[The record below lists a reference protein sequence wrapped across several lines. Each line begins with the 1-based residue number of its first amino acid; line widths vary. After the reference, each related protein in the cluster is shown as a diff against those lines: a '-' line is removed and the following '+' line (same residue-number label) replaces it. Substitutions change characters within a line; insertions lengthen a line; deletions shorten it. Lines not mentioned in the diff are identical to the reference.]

1 VGNILKR
8 NLQNEQKRP
17 FLGVTDQQFLRVGVV
32 RHRHFWG
39 KKSTICADFSI
50 LYQFWGTYNDSVI
63 NHEKR
68 EKFAVKVPSH
78 SRWIWLGS
86 SSKGLIRIAS
96 LLIVFAFYSIFARN
110 FFSIIT
116 LLNLLTQ
123 TSPLIILAIGETLVL
138 VVGGIDLSVGAMTV
152 FGGAA
157 LAVFLQ
163 AGMPTLEAIVWS
175 CLVCGVLGLANGI
188 LVARLRLP
196 SFIITFAMAI
206 LIPAVSKY
214 FQDFMGYRPDGLNTI
229 TDLPRVFRTVAY
241 DAGGAEIIRFPGVS
255 MGIIIMIFLVVLSH
269 LFLAKTRYGRSVY
282 LVGSN
287 RVAAH
292 LSGIKVVRIKIL
304 GFVFAS
310 MMAGLSG
317 VLITFQG
324 GQPAGVTQGFE
335 MIAIECAMIGGASIF
350 GGTGSIA
357 GTVVGSLLIGTL
369 TVGLQMMS
377 YWDQNTLPFFLNS
390 LIFVS
395 VVALD
400 QKQQRREAALPG
412 FVKRLTRI
420 FPA

>member
-1 VGNILKR
+1 MQGYNSQLFCPNDPGKHEGKINQVCRFLNTVFLLGSY
-8 NLQNEQKRP
+8 NE
-17 FLGVTDQQFLRVGVV
+17 
-32 RHRHFWG
+32 
-39 KKSTICADFSI
+39 
-50 LYQFWGTYNDSVI
+50 SVI
-63 NHEKR
+63 KNEKPETLAGKIALR
-68 EKFAVKVPSH
+68 LS
-78 SRWIWLGS
+78 WIRPGIS
-86 SSKGLIRIAS
+86 SNGFIRIAIFA
-96 LLIVFAFYSIFARN
+96 IVFAFYAIFARN
-110 FFSIIT
+110 FFSVIT

-123 TSPLIILAIGETLVL
+123 TSPLVILAIGETLVL
-138 VVGGIDLSVGAMTV
+138 VGGGIDLSVGAMTG
-152 FGGAA
+152 FGGVA
-157 LAVFLQ
+157 LVVFLQ

-175 CLVCGVLGLANGI
+175 CLVCGVIGLANGF

-214 FQDFMGYRPDGLNTI
+214 FQDFMGYRPDGLNTL
-229 TDLPRVFRTVAY
+229 TDLPRVFRTVAS
-241 DAGGAEIIRFPGVS
+241 DAGGAEIIRFPGIS
-255 MGIIIMIFLVVLSH
+255 AGIIIMVFLAVLSH

-304 GFVFAS
+304 AFVFAS
-310 MMAGLSG
+310 MMAGLAG
-317 VLITFQG
+317 VLITYQG

-335 MIAIECAMIGGASIF
+335 MIAIECAMIGGASVF

-400 QKQQRREAALPG
+400 QKQQRREAARPG